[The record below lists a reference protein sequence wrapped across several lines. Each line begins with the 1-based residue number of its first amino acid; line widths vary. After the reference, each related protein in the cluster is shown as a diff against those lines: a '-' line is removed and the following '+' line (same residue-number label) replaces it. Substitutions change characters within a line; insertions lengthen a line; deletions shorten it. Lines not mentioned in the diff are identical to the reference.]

1 VEENFTSGVEK
12 YKQRFCNTNF
22 SNYQF
27 DPPQFAIVCLLLLRG
42 PQTPGEL
49 RAHSGRLHT
58 FADNAAV
65 VEALAGL
72 IEREDE
78 LKIDR
83 IETEK
88 VDIFFLH
95 VGKEDRG
102 RVLGKGGRTIGAL
115 RTFLEGVAARLD
127 REVVVEIVD

>member
-1 VEENFTSGVEK
+1 
-12 YKQRFCNTNF
+12 
-22 SNYQF
+22 
-27 DPPQFAIVCLLLLRG
+27 LLY
-42 PQTPGEL
+42 
-49 RAHSGRLHT
+49 RLCD
-58 FADNAAV
+58 FLV
-65 VEALAGL
+65 RSL
-72 IEREDE
+72 IEQEDE

-102 RVLGKGGRTIGAL
+102 RVLGKGGRTIGAF

-127 REVVVEIVD
+127 REVVLEIVD

>member
-1 VEENFTSGVEK
+1 
-12 YKQRFCNTNF
+12 
-22 SNYQF
+22 
-27 DPPQFAIVCLLLLRG
+27 LLY
-42 PQTPGEL
+42 
-49 RAHSGRLHT
+49 RLCE
-58 FADNAAV
+58 FLV
-65 VEALAGL
+65 RSL
-72 IEREDE
+72 IEREEE
-78 LKIDR
+78 LRIDR

-102 RVLGKGGRTIGAL
+102 RILGKGGRTIGAL

>member
-1 VEENFTSGVEK
+1 ML
-12 YKQRFCNTNF
+12 Y
-22 SNYQF
+22 
-27 DPPQFAIVCLLLLRG
+27 
-42 PQTPGEL
+42 
-49 RAHSGRLHT
+49 RLCE
-58 FADNAAV
+58 FLV
-65 VEALAGL
+65 RSL

-102 RVLGKGGRTIGAL
+102 RILGKGGRTIGAL

-127 REVVVEIVD
+127 REVVLEIVD

>member
-1 VEENFTSGVEK
+1 
-12 YKQRFCNTNF
+12 
-22 SNYQF
+22 
-27 DPPQFAIVCLLLLRG
+27 LLY
-42 PQTPGEL
+42 
-49 RAHSGRLHT
+49 RLCE
-58 FADNAAV
+58 FLV
-65 VEALAGL
+65 RSL
-72 IEREDE
+72 IEREDK